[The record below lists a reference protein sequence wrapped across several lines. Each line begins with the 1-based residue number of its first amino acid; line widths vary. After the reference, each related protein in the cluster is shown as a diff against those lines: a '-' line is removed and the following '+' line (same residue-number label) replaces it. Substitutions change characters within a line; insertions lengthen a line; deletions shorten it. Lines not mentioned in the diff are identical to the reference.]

1 MHLMIVQDDHE
12 VMMLIMIFTRVI
24 IVLTWLDYY
33 SVPLLLGLTC
43 MAYA

>member
-12 VMMLIMIFTRVI
+12 VMMLIMIITRVI

-33 SVPLLLGLTC
+33 SVPC
-43 MAYA
+43 SWD